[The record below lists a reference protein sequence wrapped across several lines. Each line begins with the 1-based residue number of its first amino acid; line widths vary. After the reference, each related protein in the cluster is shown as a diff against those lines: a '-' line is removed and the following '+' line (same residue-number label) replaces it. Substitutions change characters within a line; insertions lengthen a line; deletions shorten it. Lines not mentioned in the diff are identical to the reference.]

1 MLPLS
6 QYELIVGMDWL
17 SVHSPMEIDWQH
29 KWIILSQDNA
39 KHFLQGEL
47 FALPIGSVLRIAT
60 VLAEEAATT
69 HSEPHASK
77 IAALL
82 SEFQSVFAP
91 PTGYPPTRP
100 CDHAIPLVLGASPV
114 NVTPYRY
121 SPTVKDEIERQ
132 VTEMLKSGVI
142 QPSSNPF
149 SSSVLLVKKKDGSY
163 RFCVD
168 FHHLNAITA
177 KIKYL
182 VPVIEELLDE
192 LTHASWYSCLDLTA
206 SYHQIRLQPGE
217 EYKTAF

>member
-1 MLPLS
+1 
-6 QYELIVGMDWL
+6 MDWL
-17 SVHSPMEIDWQH
+17 SAHSPMEIYWQH

-47 FALPIGSVLRIAT
+47 SALPPGSVLRIAT
-60 VLAEEAATT
+60 VLAEEAATA
-69 HSEPHASK
+69 HSEPHAPE

-82 SEFQSVFAP
+82 SKFQSVFAP
-91 PTGYPPTRP
+91 PTGYPPARP
-100 CDHAIPLVLGASPV
+100 CDHAIPLVPGASPV
-114 NVTPYRY
+114 NVRPYRY
-121 SPTVKDEIERQ
+121 PPAVKDEIEHQ
-132 VTEMLKSGVI
+132 VTEMLKSRVI
-142 QPSSNPF
+142 QPSSSPF

-168 FHHLNAITA
+168 FHHLNAIIA

-206 SYHQIRLQPGE
+206 GYHQIRLQPGE
-217 EYKTAF
+217 EYKIAF